1 MFISAWGMFGL
12 GVATGAVGMLGI
24 IVVAAIVSNR
34 KK

>member
-12 GVATGAVGMLGI
+12 GVATGAVGMLSI